1 MSVVIEK
8 LRFENVEVVNLIAT
22 DDAVGYISNEL
33 KKYEYGIGDH
43 PYFNWYR
50 ERYQN
55 DGEDYRFSWQWNHDD
70 TEMIADTKTA
80 YIYENKDRNIE
91 WTII

>member
-1 MSVVIEK
+1 MNIVIEK
-8 LRFENVEVVNLIAT
+8 VNFGGIEIVRVIPTENGVEF
-22 DDAVGYISNEL
+22 ISKQL
-33 KKYEYGIGDH
+33 KKYEFGIGEH

-50 ERYQN
+50 ERMVD
-55 DGEDYRFSWQWNHDD
+55 DGEDYRFSWQCNHDD